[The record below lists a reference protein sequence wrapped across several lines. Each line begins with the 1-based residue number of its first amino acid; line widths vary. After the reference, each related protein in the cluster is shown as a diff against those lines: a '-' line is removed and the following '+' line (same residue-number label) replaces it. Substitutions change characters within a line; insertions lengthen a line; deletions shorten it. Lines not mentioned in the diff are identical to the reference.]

1 MAGEQECSPYTDT
14 LRFRY
19 ARAMRS
25 AFLIL
30 ALLSGVAAAQQAD
43 PDQLLKRA
51 IEEQQRGDFAAA
63 IRDYKNL
70 IELRPKSVEAKVNL
84 GAALVRVGQ
93 FDDAIAMYQSVL
105 PMVSQK
111 TPVLLNL
118 ALAYYKKNDFQGA
131 HDQLQPLH
139 EALPADA
146 RVAVLLGDSDL
157 KLGKAV
163 DAVAL
168 LEPLEAANENNLD
181 LAYVLGSALIATG
194 RRREGITRIEKV
206 AQRSS
211 SADSY
216 MLAGSTL
223 LQLNEF
229 EPARKDLD
237 EAVRLDPK
245 LPGLYSLDGTAR
257 DKMGDVKA
265 AEAAFREAL
274 KLNPDDFEANLY
286 LGAILLKRRDLEE
299 ARPYLERAV
308 RINASSSMALYE
320 MAMLKS
326 TSGQY
331 ESAVQD
337 LENLVKNDPKWLEPH
352 VELASLYY
360 RLHRAADGAKE
371 RQIVDQIT
379 AEQQAAGP
387 AK

>member
-1 MAGEQECSPYTDT
+1 
-14 LRFRY
+14 
-19 ARAMRS
+19 MRGLLLLE
-25 AFLIL
+25 F
-30 ALLSGVAAAQQAD
+30 ALLTGLAVAQTVD

-51 IEEQQRGDFAAA
+51 IDEQQRGDFQAA
-63 IRDYKNL
+63 IRDYKKV
-70 IELRPKSVEAKVNL
+70 IELRPKTVEAKVNL
-84 GAALVRVGQ
+84 GAALVRAGQ
-93 FDDAIAMYQSVL
+93 FDEAIAMYQAVL

-111 TPVLLNL
+111 SPVLLNL
-118 ALAYYKKNDFQGA
+118 ALAYYKKNDFQAA
-131 HDQLQPLH
+131 HDQFQTLH
-139 EALPADA
+139 EAQPMDA

-168 LEPLEAANENNLD
+168 LEPLEAANEKNLD

-194 RRREGITRIEKV
+194 RRREGVTRIERV
-206 AQRSS
+206 AKQSN
-211 SADSY
+211 SADSF

-229 EPARKDLD
+229 EAARRDLD
-237 EAVRLDPK
+237 QAVRLAPT
-245 LPGLYSLDGTAR
+245 LPGLYSLAGTAR
-257 DKMGDVKA
+257 DKTGDVRA

-274 KLNPDDFEANLY
+274 KLNPDDFDANLY
-286 LGAILLKRRDLEE
+286 LGAILLKHRDLVES
-299 ARPYLERAV
+299 RPYLERAV
-308 RINASSSMALYE
+308 RLNGSSSMALYE

-331 ESAVQD
+331 ESAAED
-337 LENLVKNDPKWLEPH
+337 LEKLVKDDPKWLEPH

-360 RLHRAADGAKE
+360 RLHRPDDGAKE
-371 RQIVDQIT
+371 RQIVDRIT